1 MLSRANPFDS
11 NRTVMTKVLLATFFV
26 VVVILPL
33 VTMMTYLFK
42 ANAGAVV
49 ASPQF
54 KTALSNSLV
63 ATVTATIISVVLA
76 YMLALCVVRTQ
87 IRHKTVITV
96 LITLPMLIPSVSH
109 GMGLILLFGSNGL
122 VTTTLGL
129 SSSIYG
135 FKGVVLGS
143 VMYSFPV
150 AYLMI
155 SDILKYQDY
164 TPYEACKVLNIT
176 GLNRFHAV
184 TLPYL
189 RKPMISVFFATFTMI
204 VTDYG
209 VPLMIGGKFMT
220 LPVLMYQEVIG
231 LLDFGKGAVI
241 GAFFLIPAV
250 IAFILDQVNKDK
262 AAATFT
268 KKPFPVQVSSPMLVL
283 SYSVCVLTILFVL
296 LPVLSFI
303 VLSVIKKYPI
313 NMAFTLDHI
322 RKTMNTGGLQYLGN
336 SLFIALLTS
345 VVGTVLAFGV
355 GYFSSRSKG
364 RMSRFL
370 HMVAITALA
379 IPGLVLGLSYMLFF
393 KGTFLYATFAIL
405 ILVNTMHFFA
415 SPYLMAYNSF
425 SKINTNLEAVAQTL
439 GITKLLLIKDVF
451 IPQMAGTIL
460 EMFSYF
466 FVNSMMTISAVSF
479 LATASNKPLSLMI
492 NLFQAQMVVEGAA
505 FVSLTILAVNL
516 IVKFIVYILG
526 KKLVSARA

>member
-1 MLSRANPFDS
+1 MISKTNPFDG
-11 NRTVMTKVLLATFFV
+11 NRTVVTKVLLATFFV

-33 VTMMTYLFK
+33 VTMMTYLFRTD
-42 ANAGAVV
+42 AGGII
-49 ASPQF
+49 ASAQF
-54 KTALSNSLV
+54 VRALNNSLV
-63 ATVTATIISVVLA
+63 STLTATIISVALA
-76 YMLALCVVRTQ
+76 YVLALCITRTQ
-87 IRHKTVITV
+87 IRHKTIFTV
-96 LITLPMLIPSVSH
+96 LLTLPMLIPSVSH
-109 GMGLILLFGSNGL
+109 GMGLILLLGSNGL
-122 VTTTLGL
+122 ITNVLGL
-129 SSSIYG
+129 DTSIYG
-135 FKGVVLGS
+135 FNGVVLGS
-143 VMYSFPV
+143 VMYSFPI

-164 TPYEACKVLNIT
+164 TPYEACKVLN
-176 GLNRFHAV
+176 LNGWAQFKAV
-184 TLPYL
+184 TFPYL

-209 VPLMIGGKFMT
+209 VPLMIGGKYMT

-241 GAFFLIPAV
+241 GTFFLIPAV
-250 IAFILDQVNKDK
+250 IAFVLDQLNKDK
-262 AAATFT
+262 AATTFT
-268 KKPFPVQVSSPMLVL
+268 KKPFPGRVSTPVLVIA
-283 SYSVCVLTILFVL
+283 YAVAIIVVGFVL

-313 NMAFTLDHI
+313 NMTFTMEHI
-322 RKTMNTGGLQYLGN
+322 FKTMNTGGFQYLGN

-345 VVGTVLAFGV
+345 VVGTIFAFGT
-355 GYFSSRSKG
+355 GYFSARSSGKT
-364 RMSRFL
+364 SKFL
-370 HMVAITALA
+370 HMMAITTLA

-439 GITKLLLIKDVF
+439 GITKLLLIRDVF

-460 EMFSYF
+460 EMLSYF

-516 IVKFIVYILG
+516 VVKFIVYILG
-526 KKLVSARA
+526 KKLVLGRA

>member
-1 MLSRANPFDS
+1 MLSKANPFDS
-11 NRTVMTKVLLATFFV
+11 NRSLVIKILLATFFV

-33 VTMMTYLFK
+33 VTMMSYLFR
-42 ANAGAVV
+42 AEVGDVV
-49 ASPQF
+49 SSLQF
-54 KTALSNSLV
+54 KTALGNSLV
-63 ATVTATIISVVLA
+63 ATLTATVISVALA
-76 YMLALCVVRTQ
+76 YALALSVTRTQ
-87 IRHKTVITV
+87 VKHKTIITV

-155 SDILKYQDY
+155 SDILRYQDY
-164 TPYEACKVLNIT
+164 TPYEACKVLNIS
-176 GLNRFHAV
+176 GFARFKAV

-241 GAFFLIPAV
+241 GAFFLVPAV
-250 IAFILDQVNKDK
+250 VAFILDQVNKDK

-268 KKPFPVQVSSPMLVL
+268 KKPFPSQVSAPVLGL
-283 SYSVCVLTILFVL
+283 SYGVCVLVILFVL

-336 SLFIALLTS
+336 SLLIALLTS
-345 VVGTVLAFGV
+345 VVGTVLAFGI

-364 RMSRFL
+364 RTSRFL
-370 HMVAITALA
+370 HMMAITTLA

-405 ILVNTMHFFA
+405 ILVNTMHFFS

-425 SKINTNLEAVAQTL
+425 SKINMNLEAVAQTL
-439 GITKLLLIKDVF
+439 GISKLLLVRDVF
-451 IPQMAGTIL
+451 IPQMWGTVL

-479 LATASNKPLSLMI
+479 LATAANKPLSLMI

-505 FVSLTILAVNL
+505 FVSLVILTVNIL
-516 IVKFIVYILG
+516 MKFVVYLLSKRLNG
-526 KKLVSARA
+526 